1 MSAIASLRL
10 LLASSRVRP
19 WPFAP
24 GISGQKATNQSPSCS
39 MIAVN
44 SLCIA
49 VNCTSVLCHHC
60 FAILDLVQL
69 PIQPLLLHQLLVRPA
84 FADFAVVEDEDR
96 VGRPNRRQAVGDDD

>member
-49 VNCTSVLCHHC
+49 VDSTSALRHRRLAV
-60 FAILDLVQL
+60 LDLVQL
-69 PIQPLLLHQLLVRPA
+69 PIEAIVLDQLLVRAA
-84 FADFAVVEDEDR
+84 FADFAVVENENG
-96 VGRPNRRQAVGDDD
+96 VGG